1 MTRLLKLLG
10 PGFVFALTVLGP
22 GDFVSNAATGA
33 SHGYALLWAL
43 AISVFFR
50 FVWLDTSA
58 RYVLATGESLMEGY
72 ARMGGWILWLVLG
85 SMIVIRTLANLYKL
99 VLLGNITQM
108 LFPAAP
114 SWAGTAVG
122 AGTAVLAFLIC
133 DRGGYRALESGF
145 KLLVA
150 VMWGA
155 LLFAAVIAKPD
166 PAAILRGLIIPS
178 LPDDRGLYATLFLL
192 MALIGTEAGSLTN
205 VTYSYFMLRKGW
217 TEPSFRP
224 RQTADLWLSVGC
236 LFAMGGLVQIAAAGT
251 LLPAHVSPSGAED
264 LILLFSN
271 TLGAAGRVIFTFGL
285 TAAAF
290 GGFMGGTVGYSLIA
304 TDIAPRLNWPA
315 LSTASQRAFTAF
327 WCFTPL
333 ALLFMAGRP
342 VWLVLLVS
350 ALMAV
355 LIPVMAGILLRL
367 TSDRARL
374 GALMPP
380 LWTRCALGLLIVV
393 STVLLAANALR
404 WMQSQGFLQ

>member
-85 SMIVIRTLANLYKL
+85 SMFVIRTLANLYKL
-99 VLLGNITQM
+99 VLLGNIAEM

-114 SWAGTAVG
+114 SWMRIAVG
-122 AGTAVLAFLIC
+122 AATAILAFLIC

-150 VMWGA
+150 AMWGG
-155 LLFAAVIAKPD
+155 LLVAAAMANPE
-166 PAAILRGLIIPS
+166 PGAILRGLFVPS

-192 MALIGTEAGSLTN
+192 MAMIGTEAGSLTN

-217 TEPSFRP
+217 TAPSFRQ
-224 RQTADLWLSVGC
+224 RQSADLWLSAGC

-251 LLPAHVSPSGAED
+251 LMPAHVSPSGAED
-264 LILLFSN
+264 LILLFSE

-304 TDIAPRLNWPA
+304 ADIAPRLGFAPLKA
-315 LSTASQRAFTAF
+315 STQRGFTAF
-327 WCFTPL
+327 WCFAPL
-333 ALLFMAGRP
+333 ALLFVAGRP

-367 TSDRARL
+367 TSDRTNL
-374 GALMPP
+374 GSLMPP
-380 LWTRCALGLLIVV
+380 LWTRCALAILIVV
-393 STVLLAANALR
+393 SSVLLGANALR
-404 WMQSQGFLQ
+404 WFQSQGFL